1 VDGVTDRADQADGT
15 AWADKFD
22 SSGPNV
28 ARIYD
33 YLLGGK
39 DHFAADRQA
48 AQRLIAALP
57 NAAAVARANRAFL
70 AAAVRPCRRRACW
83 PAWDESGPESARP
96 PRPGPSTRS

>member
-1 VDGVTDRADQADGT
+1 MTDHADQ
-15 AWADKFD
+15 
-22 SSGPNV
+22 PNV

-39 DHFAADRQA
+39 DHFAADREA

-70 AAAVRPCRRRACW
+70 APPASPQAGMLAGVGRKRP
-83 PAWDESGPESARP
+83 
-96 PRPGPSTRS
+96 